1 MSTRDA
7 RAQRSHT
14 MRARTMLRTVTLA
27 LAVCLAAPPLASA
40 QTPGAAAPLPPSVKV
55 GDTAPDFTANYLTAA
70 DANGKRDRKA
80 VKLSEFR
87 GQKNVV
93 LAFFPAAF
101 SPGCTSEMAKYRE
114 SAGEFN
120 ANNTVILGMRVHY
133 LDWGTPG
140 LPPVL
145 FLHGGGL
152 NVHTWDLV
160 CAALK
165 TERHCLALDQRG
177 HGDSEWSPVMD
188 YSTESHAGDLEAFVD
203 HLGLDRFV
211 LVGMSLGGANAL
223 AWAGAHSRRLAALV
237 LVDVGPEVR
246 QAGVRKI
253 AGFTSEATPLDSVE
267 EFVTRA
273 LAFNPR
279 RDATLLRRSL
289 LHNLRRMPDGKWMWK
304 YDQRHRGRALDPAA
318 AARRRELLWS
328 AVAKVS
334 CPTLVVRGAES
345 DVFHD
350 EDAER
355 LARALPAGRWVTVA
369 GAGHTV
375 QGDNP
380 AGLLVALREFLG
392 EVAARR

>member
-1 MSTRDA
+1 MSLSPEEFRE
-7 RAQRSHT
+7 H
-14 MRARTMLRTVTLA
+14 L
-27 LAVCLAAPPLASA
+27 
-40 QTPGAAAPLPPSVKV
+40 
-55 GDTAPDFTANYLTAA
+55 
-70 DANGKRDRKA
+70 
-80 VKLSEFR
+80 KLS
-87 GQKNVV
+87 
-93 LAFFPAAF
+93 
-101 SPGCTSEMAKYRE
+101 
-114 SAGEFN
+114 SATAGITLPDLELPDSHH
-120 ANNTVILGMRVHY
+120 VILRGMRFHY
-133 LDWGTPG
+133 LDWGTRG
-140 LPPVL
+140 RPPML

-165 TERHCLALDQRG
+165 PERHCLALDQRG

-188 YSTESHAGDLEAFVD
+188 YATESHAEDLDAFVS
-203 HLGLDRFV
+203 HRGLDRFV

-223 AWAGAHSRRLAALV
+223 AWAGRHSDRLAALV

-253 AGFTSEATPLDSVE
+253 AAFTSEATPLDSVDD
-267 EFVTRA
+267 FIAKA

-304 YDQRHRGRALDPAA
+304 YDQRHRGRAMDPAA

-328 AVAKVS
+328 AVSKVS

-355 LARALPAGRWVTVA
+355 LAGALPDGRWVKIA
-369 GAGHTV
+369 NAGHTV

-380 AGLLVALREFLG
+380 AGLLVALRQFLG
-392 EVAARR
+392 DVAAAR

>member
-1 MSTRDA
+1 VSLSPEEFRE
-7 RAQRSHT
+7 H
-14 MRARTMLRTVTLA
+14 L
-27 LAVCLAAPPLASA
+27 
-40 QTPGAAAPLPPSVKV
+40 
-55 GDTAPDFTANYLTAA
+55 
-70 DANGKRDRKA
+70 
-80 VKLSEFR
+80 KLS
-87 GQKNVV
+87 
-93 LAFFPAAF
+93 
-101 SPGCTSEMAKYRE
+101 
-114 SAGEFN
+114 SATAGITLPDLELPDSHH
-120 ANNTVILGMRVHY
+120 VILRGMRFHY
-133 LDWGTPG
+133 LDWGTRG
-140 LPPVL
+140 RPPML

-165 TERHCLALDQRG
+165 PERHCLALDQRG

-188 YSTESHAGDLEAFVD
+188 YATESHAEDLDAFVS
-203 HLGLDRFV
+203 HRGLDRFV

-223 AWAGAHSRRLAALV
+223 AWAGRHSDRLAALV

-253 AGFTSEATPLDSVE
+253 AAFTSEATPLDSVDD
-267 EFVTRA
+267 FIAKA

-304 YDQRHRGRALDPAA
+304 YDQRHRGRAMDPAA

-328 AVAKVS
+328 AVSKVS

-355 LARALPAGRWVTVA
+355 LAGALPDGRWVKIA
-369 GAGHTV
+369 NAGHTV

-380 AGLLVALREFLG
+380 AGLLVAVRQFLG
-392 EVAARR
+392 DVAAAR